1 MKRAAQRPTFILCLR
16 PEAYVN
22 DPVKMLRW
30 ALKALLRKYG
40 LRCVSVRPGSC
51 RPSGPPRAK
60 EGKPQ

>member
-40 LRCVSVRPGSC
+40 LRCVSVRPA
-51 RPSGPPRAK
+51 PPCPKDK
-60 EGKPQ
+60 EVRS